1 MSQQPTQTTEV
12 EPEDPFLI
20 PADSTR
26 ASANERAAAAFELR
40 KAGVPYDIVA
50 QKVGYK
56 SPRGAEQAVARVL
69 RGKRTARDIDTV
81 LEMELTR
88 LDSLQAVAWR
98 RARQG
103 DLAAID
109 RILKIMERRAQYL
122 GLDRQTQQ
130 PSGEVHNTAI
140 FIGGGE
146 SEYIQQLKAAR
157 DELRQARTGS

>member
-12 EPEDPFLI
+12 EPEDPFMI
-20 PADSTR
+20 PADSSQ
-26 ASANERAAAAFELR
+26 ASANERASAAFELR
-40 KAGVPYDIVA
+40 KAGLPYDIVA
-50 QKVGYK
+50 EKVGYK
-56 SPRGAEQAVARVL
+56 SARSAERAVARIL
-69 RGKRTARDIDTV
+69 KGKRTARDIDAV

-122 GLDRQTQQ
+122 GLDRQAQQ

-140 FIGGGE
+140 FIGG
-146 SEYIQQLKAAR
+146 SQDEYITQLKAAR